1 MTHAVKSAAL
11 AGALLALSSGAAL
24 AANAVTTVST
34 NVHAARSGNSAVI
47 GTIRPAATI
56 NATNCRKGWCAASG
70 GYVRSTKLCFA
81 RAAPRR
87 GVAYDY
93 NVPLSFPPYGYM
105 PGFWGYGGRRY
116 YDRYGNYTKY
126 GQGDMPEGRGD
137 SGRIETIPRSRLR

>member
-1 MTHAVKSAAL
+1 MTHAVKITAL
-11 AGALLALSSGAAL
+11 AGALLALSSGAVL
-24 AANAVTTVST
+24 AANAVVTVPT

-47 GTIRPAATI
+47 GTIRPAATV

-70 GYVRSTKLCFA
+70 GYVRNATLRFA

-93 NVPLSFPPYGYM
+93 NVPLAFPPYGYT

-116 YDRYGNYTKY
+116 YDKYGNYTKY
-126 GQGDMPEGRGD
+126 GQGDIPENRGE
-137 SGRIETIPRSRLR
+137 SGLIETVPRSRLR

>member
-1 MTHAVKSAAL
+1 MTHAVKITAL
-11 AGALLALSSGAAL
+11 AGALLALSSGAVL
-24 AANAVTTVST
+24 AANAVVTVPT

-47 GTIRPAATI
+47 GKIRPAATV

-70 GYVRSTKLCFA
+70 GYVRNATLRFA

-93 NVPLSFPPYGYM
+93 NVPLAFPPYGYT

-116 YDRYGNYTKY
+116 YDKYGNYTKY
-126 GQGDMPEGRGD
+126 GQGDIPEGRGE
-137 SGRIETIPRSRLR
+137 SGLIETVPRSRLR